1 MVDPLEKSRNS
12 GACRFVHPEKGT
24 EFPDRYPALCCS
36 GCFHVLLQQLGDFRM
51 TLHGRR
57 LQKKGEGSS
66 LAPGPVAAAVLVS
79 RTGRRSAAAGVA
91 EFFLGR
97 AFFPVA
103 PAARAVPV
111 LFSTCTGMQGE
122 IVIVVLLWCC
132 VCGLFWHVFTNR
144 TLVVR

>member
-1 MVDPLEKSRNS
+1 M
-12 GACRFVHPEKGT
+12 
-24 EFPDRYPALCCS
+24 
-36 GCFHVLLQQLGDFRM
+36 
-51 TLHGRR
+51 
-57 LQKKGEGSS
+57 
-66 LAPGPVAAAVLVS
+66 AAAVLVS

-122 IVIVVLLWCC
+122 IVVIIVLLRGI

-144 TLVVR
+144 TFAVR